1 MPSCESSP
9 SRSRAQEVIAR
20 DVRGMRAVYPTCIV
34 EVSPIEPDCLCGRP
48 VVVRCT
54 YTRHAYT
61 LGYDPQPQPQPGRRA
76 VRLVDANARQLS
88 VVGAGDARAQALAP
102 ARTDAR
108 QEGRACRALGNAAQ
122 AVVTP
127 SLTTQN
133 RDQSLKCNKTLL
145 RISVFHVLTLLRA
158 IAR

>member
-102 ARTDAR
+102 ARTQMHDKKVGHA
-108 QEGRACRALGNAAQ
+108 GRL
-122 AVVTP
+122 VTP
-127 SLTTQN
+127 
-133 RDQSLKCNKTLL
+133 LKPLSPHHSPPKTEI
-145 RISVFHVLTLLRA
+145 RVSSVIRLSYVFPSSTC
-158 IAR
+158 